1 MPPSAQDT
9 IAGLTFP
16 TPASANPRG
25 LRLWRW
31 LRRALLLA
39 VLALAALVTV
49 APAHADTGD
58 YAVEGGR
65 VFTQAANSD
74 VPDAGFAVTDA
85 SGIRFW
91 TEFQRLGGVQALGY
105 PLSRRFVWEGFTVQ
119 VFQKVVLQWRP
130 ELNTVMFVNVFDRLS
145 LAGYDD
151 TLEELL
157 VPPSERFEESGFTW
171 DQIIASRQALL
182 NANPALRSA
191 YFAVGDP
198 LRWYG
203 LPTSRVVTYE
213 HVHTIRLQRAV
224 LQQWLVDLPWASAGE
239 VTVANGGD
247 LARGAGIF
255 PAEVLAPEVRP
266 RLNGAAPSTSTPIPG
281 PTPGATPQPTA
292 APAQPTA
299 APAQPTAPAPQ
310 QGDLLGPVTALRA
323 ALGLPS
329 LIVSPEL
336 MQAAQG
342 HANYYI
348 AHRDDPN
355 SGGLHTQVFGYAGFT
370 GRTIGDRARAAG
382 YPLGWVDEVFAFF
395 TPVDTVAWALETVWH
410 RYMFIHPSA
419 VHVGYGTATGG
430 GTTITVF
437 NVGLSPRHTADA
449 PLPAVVPVNGA
460 TDVPLSWAGW
470 ESPNPAPGALRPFG
484 PAISLQFGLDDEV
497 EWGQAALH
505 GPDGSV
511 ITTARTSSE
520 WRRALS
526 LVPHDPLAPAT
537 TYTVRVSGTRN
548 GEAFTIESSF
558 TTHQTG
564 PPLR

>member
-1 MPPSAQDT
+1 MT
-9 IAGLTFP
+9 IP
-16 TPASANPRG
+16 RQASAIPGGRWLG
-25 LRLWRW
+25 RW
-31 LRRALLLA
+31 LRRAVVLA
-39 VLALAALVTV
+39 VLALMALATV

-65 VFTQAANSD
+65 VFTQAAETS

-85 SGIRFW
+85 DGIPFW
-91 TEFQRLGGVQALGY
+91 TEFQHLGGVQALGY
-105 PLSRRFVWEGFTVQ
+105 PLSHRFQWDGFTVQ

-130 ELNTVMFVNVFDRLS
+130 ELDTFMFVNVFDRLNQE
-145 LAGYDD
+145 GYDN
-151 TLEELL
+151 TLQDLL
-157 VPPSERFEESGFTW
+157 VPPWEYFEEVGFAW
-171 DQIIASRQALL
+171 DRIIASRQALL
-182 NANPALRSA
+182 DANPALRDA
-191 YFAVGDP
+191 YFAVDDP

-203 LPTSRVVTYE
+203 LPTSRVVTYD

-255 PAEVLAPEVRP
+255 PAEVLVPKVWP
-266 RLNGAAPSTSTPIPG
+266 RVGEAG
-281 PTPGATPQPTA
+281 
-292 APAQPTA
+292 
-299 APAQPTAPAPQ
+299 QPTAPQPTPAPPPLP
-310 QGDLLGPVTALRA
+310 DLYGPVTALRA

-329 LIVSPEL
+329 LVVSPEL

-342 HANYYI
+342 HADYYI
-348 AHRDDPN
+348 AHLDDPN

-395 TPVDTVAWALETVWH
+395 TPANTVTWALETVWH
-410 RYMFIHPSA
+410 RYMFVHPSA

-437 NVGLSPRHTADA
+437 NVGLSPQHTADA
-449 PLPAVVPVNGA
+449 PLPAIVPVNGA
-460 TDVPLSWAGW
+460 TDVAISWAGW

-484 PAISLQFGLDDEV
+484 PAISVQFGLNDEV
-497 EWGQAALH
+497 EWGEAGLY
-505 GPDGSV
+505 GPDGAAV
-511 ITTARTSSE
+511 TVARTLSQ

-526 LVPHDPLAPAT
+526 LVPHDPLAPDT
-537 TYTVRVSGTRN
+537 TYTVRVKGTRN
-548 GEAFTIESSF
+548 GQPFTAESSF
-558 TTHQTG
+558 TTRQA
-564 PPLR
+564 

>member
-1 MPPSAQDT
+1 MEIVISMKRDATAT
-9 IAGLTFP
+9 IRAHMRAVRAIAL
-16 TPASANPRG
+16 
-25 LRLWRW
+25 
-31 LRRALLLA
+31 LRRAGLLAALA
-39 VLALAALVTV
+39 VLALSAAS
-49 APAHADTGD
+49 PAQADSGD
-58 YAVEGGR
+58 YPVEGGR
-65 VFTQAANSD
+65 LFTQAAETD
-74 VPDAGFAVTDA
+74 VPDLGFAVTDND
-85 SGIRFW
+85 GIPFW

-105 PLSRRFVWEGFTVQ
+105 PLSRRFVWDGFTVQ

-130 ELNTVMFVNVFDRLS
+130 ESSTFMFVNVFDRLN
-145 LAGYDD
+145 LEGYDD

-157 VPPSERFEESGFTW
+157 VPPSEYFEEAGFTW
-171 DQIIASRQALL
+171 DRIITSRQALL
-182 NANPALRSA
+182 YQNPALRDA
-191 YFAVGDP
+191 YFAVDDP

-203 LPTSRVVTYE
+203 LPTSRVATYD

-224 LQQWLVDLPWASAGE
+224 LQQWLTDLPWASAGE

-255 PAEVLAPEVRP
+255 PAEALKPEIRP
-266 RLNGAAPSTSTPIPG
+266 RLGGAAPPP
-281 PTPGATPQPTA
+281 APQPT
-292 APAQPTA
+292 
-299 APAQPTAPAPQ
+299 PAPLPLP
-310 QGDLLGPVTALRA
+310 DLYGPITAVRA

-395 TPVDTVAWALETVWH
+395 TPADTVAWALDTVWH
-410 RYMFIHPSA
+410 RYMFVHPSA
-419 VHVGYGTATGG
+419 VHVGYGTATAGG
-430 GTTITVF
+430 DTITVF

-460 TDVPLSWAGW
+460 TDVATSWPGW

-484 PAISLQFGLDDEV
+484 PAISLQFGLNDDV
-497 EWGQAALH
+497 EWGEAGLY
-505 GPDGSV
+505 GPDGAS
-511 ITTARTSSE
+511 ITTARTTSQ

-537 TYTVRVSGTRN
+537 TYIVRVNGTRN
-548 GEAFTIESSF
+548 GEPFAVETSF
-558 TTHQTG
+558 TTRQA
-564 PPLR
+564 

>member
-1 MPPSAQDT
+1 MALWSA
-9 IAGLTFP
+9 L
-16 TPASANPRG
+16 PAR
-25 LRLWRW
+25 
-31 LRRALLLA
+31 
-39 VLALAALVTV
+39 
-49 APAHADTGD
+49 ADTGD
-58 YAVEGGR
+58 YPVEGGR
-65 VFTQAANSD
+65 VFTQAAETGA
-74 VPDAGFAVTDA
+74 PDTGFAVTDA
-85 SGIRFW
+85 DGIPFW

-105 PLSRRFVWEGFTVQ
+105 PLSRRFVWDGFTVQ

-130 ELNTVMFVNVFDRLS
+130 ELDTFMFVNVFDRLNQE
-145 LAGYDD
+145 GYDD

-157 VPPSERFEESGFTW
+157 VPPWEHFEEGGFIW
-171 DQIIASRQALL
+171 DRIIASRQALL
-182 NANPALRSA
+182 NANPALRDA
-191 YFAVGDP
+191 YFAVDDP

-203 LPTSRVVTYE
+203 LPTSRVVTYD

-224 LQQWLVDLPWASAGE
+224 LQQWLTDLPWASAGE

-255 PAEVLAPEVRP
+255 PAEALAPEVRP
-266 RLNGAAPSTSTPIPG
+266 RLGEAAPPP
-281 PTPGATPQPTA
+281 APQPT
-292 APAQPTA
+292 PVP
-299 APAQPTAPAPQ
+299 PPLP
-310 QGDLLGPVTALRA
+310 DLYGPVTALRA

-336 MQAAQG
+336 MQAAQS

-348 AHRDDPN
+348 AHLDDPN
-355 SGGLHTQVFGYAGFT
+355 SGGLHTQVFGYSGFI

-395 TPVDTVAWALETVWH
+395 TPADTVAWALDTVWH

-460 TDVPLSWAGW
+460 TDVPVSWPGW

-484 PAISLQFGLDDEV
+484 PPVSLQFGLDDDV
-497 EWGQAALH
+497 AWGETALY
-505 GPDGSV
+505 GPDGSMV
-511 ITTARTSSE
+511 TTARTLSE

-537 TYTVRVSGTRN
+537 TYTVRVNGTRN
-548 GEAFTIESSF
+548 GQPFQVETSF
-558 TTHQTG
+558 TTR
-564 PPLR
+564 PA

>member
-1 MPPSAQDT
+1 MTS
-9 IAGLTFP
+9 P
-16 TPASANPRG
+16 TWPLATPGNRS
-25 LRLWRW
+25 LRRW
-31 LRRALLLA
+31 LRLT
-39 VLALAALVTV
+39 ALAAALALLAIATV

-58 YAVEGGR
+58 YPIEGGH
-65 VFTQAANSD
+65 VFTQAAETD

-85 SGIRFW
+85 DGIPFW

-130 ELNTVMFVNVFDRLS
+130 ELNSFMFVNVFDRLS

-151 TLEELL
+151 ALEDLL
-157 VPPSERFEESGFTW
+157 VPPSEDFDEVGLAW
-171 DQIIASRQALL
+171 DQIITSRQALL
-182 NANPALRSA
+182 YDNPALREA
-191 YFAVGDP
+191 YFAVDNP
-198 LRWYG
+198 LQWYG
-203 LPTSRVVTYE
+203 LPTSHIVTYD
-213 HVHTIRLQRAV
+213 HVHSIRLQRAV
-224 LQQWLVDLPWASAGE
+224 LHQWLTDLPWASAGE

-247 LARGAGIF
+247 LARGAGTF
-255 PAEVLAPEVRP
+255 PAEVLVPEVRP
-266 RLNGAAPSTSTPIPG
+266 RADGSAPPP
-281 PTPGATPQPTA
+281 APQPT
-292 APAQPTA
+292 
-299 APAQPTAPAPQ
+299 PAPPPLP
-310 QGDLLGPVTALRA
+310 DLFGPITALRA

-348 AHRDDPN
+348 AHLDDPD

-395 TPVDTVAWALETVWH
+395 TPADTVAWALETVWH

-430 GTTITVF
+430 STTITVF
-437 NVGLSPRHTADA
+437 NVGLSPQHTADA
-449 PLPAVVPVNGA
+449 PLPAIVPVNGA
-460 TDVPLSWAGW
+460 TNVAISWAGW

-484 PAISLQFGLDDEV
+484 PAISLQFGLNDEV
-497 EWGQAALH
+497 EWGEAGLY
-505 GPDGSV
+505 GPDGAAV
-511 ITTARTSSE
+511 TVARTLSQ

-526 LVPHDPLAPAT
+526 LVPHDPLAPGA
-537 TYTVRVSGTRN
+537 TYTVRVKGTRN
-548 GEAFTIESSF
+548 GQPFTVESSF
-558 TTHQTG
+558 TTRQA
-564 PPLR
+564 

>member
-1 MPPSAQDT
+1 MRTSA
-9 IAGLTFP
+9 
-16 TPASANPRG
+16 TPDG
-25 LRLWRW
+25 RW
-31 LRRALLLA
+31 LGRWARRAALLA
-39 VLALAALVTV
+39 VLVLMALAVV
-49 APAHADTGD
+49 APAGADTHD
-58 YAVEGGR
+58 YPVEGGR
-65 VFTQAANSD
+65 LFTQAANSD

-85 SGIRFW
+85 DGLPFW
-91 TEFQRLGGVQALGY
+91 TEFQRLGGIQALGY
-105 PLSRRFVWEGFTVQ
+105 PISRRFVWDGFTVQ
-119 VFQKVVLQWRP
+119 VFQKVVLQWQP
-130 ELNTVMFVNVFDRLS
+130 EFSGFAFVNVFDRLT
-145 LAGYDD
+145 LEGYDD

-157 VPPSERFEESGFTW
+157 VPPSENFNEAGLTW

-182 NANPALRSA
+182 NANSALRSA
-191 YFAVGDP
+191 YFAVDDP

-266 RLNGAAPSTSTPIPG
+266 RLNGAAPSTSTPAPG

-299 APAQPTAPAPQ
+299 PTPQ

-323 ALGLPS
+323 VLGLPS

-348 AHRDDPN
+348 AHLDDPN

-382 YPLGWVDEVFAFF
+382 YQLGWVDEVFAFF
-395 TPVDTVAWALETVWH
+395 GPADTIAWALETVWH
-410 RYMFIHPSA
+410 RYMYVHPSA
-419 VHVGYGTATGG
+419 VHIGYGTATGG
-430 GTTITVF
+430 GTTVTVF
-437 NVGLSPRHTADA
+437 NVGLSPAHTASA
-449 PLPAVVPVNGA
+449 PLPVVVPFNGA
-460 TDVPLSWAGW
+460 TDVPRSWAGW
-470 ESPNPAPGALRPFG
+470 EAPNPAPGALRPFG
-484 PAISLQFGLDDEV
+484 PAISLQFGLNDEV
-497 EWGQAALH
+497 EWGEAVLY

-511 ITTARTSSE
+511 VTTARTTSD

-548 GEAFTIESSF
+548 GEAFTVESSF

>member
-1 MPPSAQDT
+1 MSPERNGHDRRMT
-9 IAGLTFP
+9 IP
-16 TPASANPRG
+16 TRASAILGSRWLG
-25 LRLWRW
+25 RW
-31 LRRALLLA
+31 LRRAVVLA
-39 VLALAALVTV
+39 VLMLTALATV

-65 VFTQAANSD
+65 VFTQAVD
-74 VPDAGFAVTDA
+74 TGVPDAGFAVTDA
-85 SGIRFW
+85 AGIPFW

-105 PLSRRFVWEGFTVQ
+105 PLSRRFTWDGFIVQ

-130 ELNTVMFVNVFDRLS
+130 ELNAFEFVNVFDRLS
-145 LAGYDD
+145 LEGYDAK
-151 TLEELL
+151 LEELL
-157 VPPSERFEESGFTW
+157 VPPSENFDEAGLTW
-171 DQIIASRQALL
+171 DRIIASRQGLL
-182 NANPALRSA
+182 NANPALRDA
-191 YFAVGDP
+191 YFAVDDP

-224 LQQWLVDLPWASAGE
+224 LQQWLVDLPWASPGE

-266 RLNGAAPSTSTPIPG
+266 RADGTAPPSPPTPTPG

-292 APAQPTA
+292 APP
-299 APAQPTAPAPQ
+299 QPTAPPPQPTAPPPQ
-310 QGDLLGPVTALRA
+310 QVDLLGPVTALRA

-348 AHRDDPN
+348 AHLDDPN

-395 TPVDTVAWALETVWH
+395 TPANTVTWALETVWH

-437 NVGLSPRHTADA
+437 NVGLSPQHTADA

-460 TDVPLSWAGW
+460 TDVAISWAGW

-484 PAISLQFGLDDEV
+484 PAISLQFGLNDEV
-497 EWGQAALH
+497 EWGEAGLYGPGGAA
-505 GPDGSV
+505 V
-511 ITTARTSSE
+511 TVARTLSQ

-526 LVPHDPLAPAT
+526 LVPHEPLAPGT
-537 TYTVRVSGTRN
+537 TYTVRVTGTRN
-548 GEAFTIESSF
+548 GQPFTAESSF
-558 TTHQTG
+558 TTRQA
-564 PPLR
+564 

>member
-1 MPPSAQDT
+1 MT
-9 IAGLTFP
+9 
-16 TPASANPRG
+16 TPRRASANSDG
-25 LRLWRW
+25 AW
-31 LRRALLLA
+31 LRRAVFLA
-39 VLALAALVTV
+39 VLALVALATV
-49 APAHADTGD
+49 APAHADTAD

-65 VFTQAANSD
+65 VFTQAADTS
-74 VPDAGFAVTDA
+74 VADAGFAVTDA
-85 SGIRFW
+85 DGIPFW

-105 PLSRRFVWEGFTVQ
+105 PLSRRFTWDGFTVQ

-130 ELNTVMFVNVFDRLS
+130 ELNTFAFVNVFDRLT
-145 LAGYDD
+145 LEGYDD

-157 VPPSERFEESGFTW
+157 VPPSENFDEAGLTW

-182 NANPALRSA
+182 NANPALRDA
-191 YFAVGDP
+191 YFAVDDP

-203 LPTSRVVTYE
+203 LPTSHVVTYE

-224 LQQWLVDLPWASAGE
+224 LQQWLVDLPWASPGE

-266 RLNGAAPSTSTPIPG
+266 RADGTAPPASASPTPG
-281 PTPGATPQPTA
+281 PTPGATPQPTPGA
-292 APAQPTA
+292 TPQP
-299 APAQPTAPAPQ
+299 APAPPQ
-310 QGDLLGPVTALRA
+310 HVDLFGPVTALRA

-336 MQAAQG
+336 MQAAQA

-348 AHRDDPN
+348 AHLNDPN

-395 TPVDTVAWALETVWH
+395 APANTVNWALETVWH
-410 RYMFIHPSA
+410 RYMFVHPSA

-437 NVGLSPRHTADA
+437 NVGLSPQHTADA

-460 TDVPLSWAGW
+460 TDVAFSWAGW

-484 PAISLQFGLDDEV
+484 PPISLQFGLDDQV
-497 EWGQAALH
+497 TWGEAALY
-505 GPDGSV
+505 GPDDSV
-511 ITTARTSSE
+511 ITTARTTSE

-526 LVPHDPLAPAT
+526 LVPHDPLTPAT
-537 TYTVRVSGTRN
+537 TYTVRVNGTRN
-548 GEAFTIESSF
+548 GEAFTVQASF
-558 TTHQTG
+558 TTR
-564 PPLR
+564 PA

>member
-1 MPPSAQDT
+1 MTNP
-9 IAGLTFP
+9 IWLTA
-16 TPASANPRG
+16 TLGSRSLG
-25 LRLWRW
+25 RW
-31 LRRALLLA
+31 LRRAPLVAALALLA
-39 VLALAALVTV
+39 IATV

-58 YAVEGGR
+58 YPIDGGR
-65 VFTQAANSD
+65 VFTQAAETD

-85 SGIRFW
+85 DGIPFW

-105 PLSRRFVWEGFTVQ
+105 PLSRRFTWDGFTVQ

-130 ELNTVMFVNVFDRLS
+130 ELNTFAFVNVFDRLN
-145 LAGYDD
+145 LEGYDA

-157 VPPSERFEESGFTW
+157 VPPSENFDEAGLTW
-171 DQIIASRQALL
+171 DQIITSRQALL
-182 NANPALRSA
+182 YANTALRDA
-191 YFAVGDP
+191 YFAVDDP

-203 LPTSRVVTYE
+203 LPTSRVVTYD

-255 PAEVLAPEVRP
+255 PAEVLAPEVWSRAGGP
-266 RLNGAAPSTSTPIPG
+266 APPSTSTPTPG

-292 APAQPTA
+292 AP
-299 APAQPTAPAPQ
+299 PQ
-310 QGDLLGPVTALRA
+310 QVDLLGPVTALRA

-342 HANYYI
+342 HADYYI
-348 AHRDDPN
+348 AHLDDPN

-370 GRTIGDRARAAG
+370 GRTIGDRARAAR

-395 TPVDTVAWALETVWH
+395 APSDTVAWALETVWH

-419 VHVGYGTATGG
+419 VHVGFGTATGG
-430 GTTITVF
+430 GTTVTVF
-437 NVGLSPRHTADA
+437 NVGLSPQHTADA

-460 TDVPLSWAGW
+460 TDVATSWAGW

-484 PAISLQFGLDDEV
+484 PAISLQFGLNDEI
-497 EWGQAALH
+497 EWGEAGLY
-505 GPDGSV
+505 GPDGAAV
-511 ITTARTSSE
+511 TTARTISQ

-526 LVPHDPLAPAT
+526 LVPHDPLTPAT
-537 TYTVRVSGTRN
+537 TFTVRVNGTRN
-548 GEAFTIESSF
+548 GEAFTVESSF
-558 TTHQTG
+558 TTRQTE

>member
-1 MPPSAQDT
+1 MT
-9 IAGLTFP
+9 IP
-16 TPASANPRG
+16 RQASANSG
-25 LRLWRW
+25 GCW
-31 LRRALLLA
+31 LRRAVFLA
-39 VLALAALVTV
+39 VLALVALATV

-58 YAVEGGR
+58 YAVEDGR
-65 VFTQAANSD
+65 VFTQAAETD

-85 SGIRFW
+85 AGIPFW

-105 PLSRRFVWEGFTVQ
+105 PLSHPFDWDGFTVQ

-130 ELNTVMFVNVFDRLS
+130 ELNTFMFVNVFDRLN
-145 LAGYDD
+145 LEGYDD
-151 TLEELL
+151 TLEDLL
-157 VPPSERFEESGFTW
+157 VPPWEHFEETGFIW

-182 NANPALRSA
+182 DANPALRDA
-191 YFAVGDP
+191 YFAVDDP

-203 LPTSRVVTYE
+203 LPTSRVVTYD

-255 PAEVLAPEVRP
+255 PAEALMPEVRP
-266 RLNGAAPSTSTPIPG
+266 RLGQAAQPPAQQ
-281 PTPGATPQPTA
+281 PTP
-292 APAQPTA
+292 APP
-299 APAQPTAPAPQ
+299 PLP
-310 QGDLLGPVTALRA
+310 DMYGPVTALRA

-329 LIVSPEL
+329 LIESPEL

-342 HANYYI
+342 HADYFI
-348 AHRDDPN
+348 AHLDDPN

-370 GRTIGDRARAAG
+370 GRTIGDRARAAR

-395 TPVDTVAWALETVWH
+395 NPADTVVWALETVWH

-419 VHVGYGTATGG
+419 VHVGYGTATAGD
-430 GTTITVF
+430 TTVTVF
-437 NVGLSPRHTADA
+437 NVGLSPQHTADA

-460 TDVPLSWAGW
+460 TDVAFSWAGW

-484 PAISLQFGLDDEV
+484 PPVSLQFGLDDQV
-497 EWGQAALH
+497 TWGDAVLY

-511 ITTARTSSE
+511 VTTARTTSE

-526 LVPHDPLAPAT
+526 LVPHDPLTPAT
-537 TYTVRVSGTRN
+537 TYTVRVNGTRH
-548 GEAFTIESSF
+548 GDAFTVESSF
-558 TTHQTG
+558 TTRQA
-564 PPLR
+564 

>member
-1 MPPSAQDT
+1 MPCSSDALPMMP
-9 IAGLTFP
+9 P
-16 TPASANPRG
+16 TPAAAHPRG
-25 LRLWRW
+25 RRLAPWP
-31 LRRALLLA
+31 RRAALLA
-39 VLALAALVTV
+39 VLALMALAIV
-49 APAHADTGD
+49 APARADTHD
-58 YAVEGGR
+58 YPVEGGR
-65 VFTQAANSD
+65 LFTQAANSD

-85 SGIRFW
+85 RGIQFW

-157 VPPSERFEESGFTW
+157 VPPSEDFEEVGFPW
-171 DQIIASRQALL
+171 DQIIAGRQALL
-182 NANPALRSA
+182 NANPVLRHA
-191 YFAVGDP
+191 YFAVDDP

-203 LPTSRVVTYE
+203 LPTSHVVTYE

-266 RLNGAAPSTSTPIPG
+266 RANGSAPPSTAT

-292 APAQPTA
+292 APSQPTA
-299 APAQPTAPAPQ
+299 APPQ
-310 QGDLLGPVTALRA
+310 QADLFGPVTALRA
-323 ALGLPS
+323 ILGLPS

-348 AHRDDPN
+348 THLDDPN

-382 YPLGWVDEVFAFF
+382 YQLGWVDEVFAFF
-395 TPVDTVAWALETVWH
+395 PPADTIAWALDTVWH
-410 RYMFIHPSA
+410 RYMYVHPSA
-419 VHVGYGTATGG
+419 VHIGYGTATGG
-430 GTTITVF
+430 GTTVTVF
-437 NVGLSPRHTADA
+437 NVGLSPAHTASA
-449 PLPAVVPVNGA
+449 PLPVVVPFNGA

-484 PAISLQFGLDDEV
+484 PPISLQFGLNDEV
-497 EWGQAALH
+497 EWGEATVFGPNGAA
-505 GPDGSV
+505 
-511 ITTARTSSE
+511 ITTARTTSE

-526 LVPHDPLAPAT
+526 LVPHDPLTPAT

-548 GEAFTIESSF
+548 GEAFTVESSF
-558 TTHQTG
+558 TTRQTG